1 MFYEQTIRWQQ
12 RLPETS
18 WTSYSGL
25 DVERVLTRDALRPQ
39 DLAILLS
46 PSAQPYLE
54 TMAKKAQ
61 ALTIRHFGRTIGLF
75 TPLYLANYCSNSC
88 LYCSFHV
95 GNEIVRCK
103 LSVAQAIK
111 EGEAIAS
118 TGLQHLLLLTG
129 ESRSQS
135 DPAYMEQCVQALR
148 PMFASLGL
156 EVYPLSTEEYQ
167 RLYKV
172 GIDSVTL
179 FQETYDEITYAQVHP
194 AGPKRNFHYR
204 LEAPERACS
213 AGISSVNIGALLGLS
228 DWRQDAFYSALH
240 ADYLQKNYPG
250 VEVALSVPRL
260 RPYVGSFNS
269 AAAPVTD
276 AALVQIILAYRLFLP
291 RAGLTLSTRESPQM
305 RENLLPLGITRM
317 SAGALTSVG
326 GYSETGNVG
335 SAQFEIADERSVPE
349 VVQMIRTK
357 GYLPAFCDWLNMRER
372 DVVGQG
378 RDRL

>member
-1 MFYEQTIRWQQ
+1 MFYEQMIRWQQ
-12 RLPETS
+12 RLPESS

-25 DVERVLTRDALRPQ
+25 DVERALAQDTLRPQ

-46 PSAQPYLE
+46 PTALSYLE
-54 TMAKKAQ
+54 PMAKKAQ

-88 LYCSFHV
+88 LYCSFHA

-135 DPAYMEQCVQALR
+135 GPAYMEQCVQALR

-156 EVYPLSTEEYQ
+156 EVYPLATEEYE

-179 FQETYDEITYAQVHP
+179 FQETYDEITYALVHP

-260 RPYVGSFNS
+260 RPYAGSFNS
-269 AAAPVTD
+269 SAAPVTD

-326 GYSETGNVG
+326 GYSETSNVG

-349 VVQMIRTK
+349 VVQMIRAK
-357 GYLPAFCDWLNMRER
+357 GYLPAFCDWVNMRER
-372 DVVGQG
+372 NAVAQ
-378 RDRL
+378 

>member
-1 MFYEQTIRWQQ
+1 MFYEQMTEWQQ
-12 RLPETS
+12 RLPEST
-18 WTSYSGL
+18 WAKFSGV
-25 DVERVLTRDALRPQ
+25 DVERVLARENLRPQ
-39 DLAILLS
+39 DLAVLLS
-46 PSAQPYLE
+46 PAALSYLE
-54 TMAKKAQ
+54 PMAKKAQ

-75 TPLYLANYCSNSC
+75 TPLYLANFCTNSC
-88 LYCSFHV
+88 LYCSFHA

-103 LSVAQAIK
+103 LTAEQVIK
-111 EGEAIAS
+111 EGEAISS

-129 ESRSQS
+129 ESRTQS
-135 DPAYMEQCVQALR
+135 GPTYMEECVQALR

-167 RLYKV
+167 RLYEA

-179 FQETYDEITYAQVHP
+179 FQETYDEITYAEVHP
-194 AGPKRNFHYR
+194 SGPKRDYHYR
-204 LEAPERACS
+204 LEAPERACA

-240 ADYLQKNYPG
+240 ADYLQRTYPG

-260 RPYVGSFNS
+260 RPYAGSFHS
-269 AAAPVTD
+269 SAAPVTD

-326 GYSETGNVG
+326 GYSETDNVG

-349 VVQMIRTK
+349 VVGMIRTK
-357 GYLPAFCDWLNMRER
+357 GYLPSFCDWVNMREK
-372 DVVGQG
+372 DAVG
-378 RDRL
+378 L

>member
-1 MFYEQTIRWQQ
+1 MFYEQMIRWQQ
-12 RLPETS
+12 RLPESS

-25 DVERVLTRDALRPQ
+25 DVERALAQDTLRPQ

-46 PSAQPYLE
+46 PTALSYLE
-54 TMAKKAQ
+54 PMAKKAQ

-75 TPLYLANYCSNSC
+75 APLYLANYCSNSC
-88 LYCSFHV
+88 LYCSFHA

-135 DPAYMEQCVQALR
+135 GPAYMEQCVQALR

-156 EVYPLSTEEYQ
+156 EVYPLATEEYE

-179 FQETYDEITYAQVHP
+179 FQETYDEITYALVHP

-260 RPYVGSFNS
+260 RPYAGSFNS
-269 AAAPVTD
+269 SAAPVTD

-326 GYSETGNVG
+326 GYSETSNVG

-349 VVQMIRTK
+349 VVQMIRAK
-357 GYLPAFCDWLNMRER
+357 GYLPAFCDWVNMRER
-372 DVVGQG
+372 NAVAQ
-378 RDRL
+378 